1 MTMIVESRRPEG
13 RPKRSPVW
21 NHFKYDQESNESVC
35 TIRNEEKE
43 CGARVKGK
51 NPTNLKQHLK
61 CHKDEYR
68 MVMDEE
74 KAKRVETSE
83 TSIAKSKSRQ
93 AAITSMLHVQPLSK
107 DSIRYKD
114 ITRKLALFIGTA
126 NVPYSLVENLEFR
139 DLLLELQPCYLPP
152 GRGPIKEK
160 IASLIDIMKR
170 NIQEKLALAPKI
182 HFCCDIWTK
191 KGMTESFLGI
201 VAHFCAKD
209 RNHKATLAVR
219 TVVGPHTGGN
229 IISIFKAVLEE
240 WKIDKE
246 SVGKVLTDNGS
257 NMLKAFRI
265 LAADYTDPEAD
276 SDNEFVENIDDD
288 CITEIREE
296 DILDGLEDDVAEDNS
311 QDDVPAE
318 VMDCENSETDFDV
331 AFNAGS
337 FERLSCFPHTL
348 QLVVSKFDEVQ
359 ACKDAVSR
367 SKKIVARVNKS
378 SKATEMLKKLAK
390 VKLIGDCPTRW
401 SSTFLLLQQLLRV
414 KSHLELVLSQ
424 LGRDGLQATQWK
436 TIENVVEL
444 LKPFS
449 DYTNLAGGENYT
461 TISTIVPTIMEL
473 GLHLDK
479 VSINLYCYY
488 VTKFI
493 L

>member
-1 MTMIVESRRPEG
+1 MAMIVQSGRPEG

-21 NHFKYDQESNESVC
+21 NHFIYDQESNESVC

-61 CHKDEYR
+61 CHKDEYH
-68 MVMDEE
+68 MVIEEE
-74 KAKRVETSE
+74 KAKRVETKE

-93 AAITSMLHVQPLSK
+93 AVITSMLHVQPLSK
-107 DSIRYKD
+107 DSMRYKD

-152 GRGPIKEK
+152 GRGPIKTN
-160 IASLIDIMKR
+160 IASLLDVMRI

-201 VAHFCAKD
+201 VAHFFAKD
-209 RNHKATLAVR
+209 RKHTATLAVR
-219 TVVGPHTGGN
+219 NVIGPHTGCN
-229 IISIFKAVLEE
+229 IISIFKSVLEE

-246 SVGKVLTDNGS
+246 CVGKVLTDNGS

-265 LAADYTDPEAD
+265 MAAEYTESADD
-276 SDNEFVENIDDD
+276 SDDEFAENEDGD
-288 CITEIREE
+288 CITEISEE
-296 DILDGLEDDVAEDNS
+296 DILDGLEDDVEDNS
-311 QDDVPAE
+311 QDDVPKE
-318 VMDCENSETDFDV
+318 VMDCENSEADFDT
-331 AFNAGS
+331 AFKAGS

-348 QLVVSKFDEVQ
+348 QLVVSKFDEVH
-359 ACKDAVSR
+359 ACKDAVLR
-367 SKKIVARVNKS
+367 SKKIVTRVNKS

-414 KSHLELVLSQ
+414 KRHLELVLSK
-424 LGRDGLQATQWK
+424 LGWDGLQATQWK

-449 DYTNLAGGENYT
+449 EYTNLAGGENYT
-461 TISTIVPTIMEL
+461 TVSTIVPIIMEL
-473 GLHLDK
+473 GLHLDT
-479 VSINLYCYY
+479 VSNILYCYY
-488 VTKFI
+488 FTK
-493 L
+493 LNL